1 MLLGGKLVGCELEMF
16 SCMDDE
22 NILYGK
28 ESLVD
33 YTQLGTVDSA
43 VLDEWQYLAGMIQ
56 ETIRNCA
63 PSG

>member
-1 MLLGGKLVGCELEMF
+1 MLLGDKLVECELEML

-22 NILYGK
+22 NIPYGK